1 METSR
6 LNSFNSMTA
15 RKSWFRALCP
25 AFLILCIIGAGLPAQ
40 AQIEVGRHA
49 LGFRFA
55 ERDNLPHGVAAD
67 ALHIFVTEPLN
78 GRVAVLSR
86 ITGSEIAE
94 IPAPPG
100 GFLLPFGLRTD
111 GSGKLV
117 ILDSGGFPSPTSL
130 AIPRVY
136 VYSYTRTHH
145 GFSATLRRTVTVNV
159 PVIFS
164 EELEVISPGRYVI
177 SDSGF
182 GAIWI
187 IEPDGTVAPGITPQT
202 LNPADAIPILAPCFF
217 PPGATVGGIPFRPPG
232 DFAPGVGALGTDGT
246 HLYMSGTCRGGVSRV
261 PLAVFSD
268 GRAPWERAADIEDV
282 FVRPGGE
289 VGTMKGL
296 VFNRYNRND
305 DSLYALEPFNLR
317 LVRINVETGER
328 TVLLDDPVL
337 FNFPVGATFLP
348 FPGLGEMVIT
358 SDQEHRLAVLN
369 AALTGDIT
377 TPPFLLTKVFVG
389 PSR

>member
-1 METSR
+1 METSN
-6 LNSFNSMTA
+6 LNSLTTWK
-15 RKSWFRALCP
+15 RWFRMLCP
-25 AFLILCIIGAGLPAQ
+25 GFLILFIICGVVPSQ
-40 AQIEVGRHA
+40 AQVEVGRHA
-49 LGFRFA
+49 IGFRFA
-55 ERDNLPHGVAAD
+55 ERQNLPHGVAAD
-67 ALHIFVTEPLN
+67 ALHVFVTEPLN
-78 GRVAVLSR
+78 GRVAVISR
-86 ITGSEIAE
+86 LTGSEIAE

-100 GFLLPFGLRTD
+100 GFLLPFGLRLD
-111 GSGKLV
+111 GAGKLV

-145 GFSATLRRTVTVNV
+145 GFSATLQRSVVVNV
-159 PVIFS
+159 PFIFS
-164 EELEVISPGRYVI
+164 EELEVIEPGRYVI

-182 GAIWI
+182 GALWI
-187 IEPDGTVAPGITPQT
+187 IEPNGTVTPGITPQS
-202 LNPADAIPILAPCFF
+202 LNPQDTIPSLGPCFF
-217 PPGATVGGIPFRPPG
+217 PPGASVGGIPFRAPG

-268 GRAPWERAADIEDV
+268 GRAPWDRAADIEDV
-282 FVRPGGE
+282 FVRPAGE

-296 VFNRYNRND
+296 VFNRYNRTD
-305 DSLYALEPFNLR
+305 RSLYALEPFNLR

-348 FPGLGEMVIT
+348 FPIVGEMVVT

-369 AALTGDIT
+369 AALSGDIT
-377 TPPFLLTKVFVG
+377 TPPFLVTKVFVG